1 MNILI
6 LDSWLREYLKTEAK
20 PEEIGRYLSLS
31 SQSVERITKTHTN
44 DFLYDIEVTSN
55 RPDAFSVYGIAREL
69 AAVLP
74 QYSLKAKLLPI
85 PGAEKPIPK
94 VKKPLP
100 LKVKITDNS
109 LVPRFTALI
118 FDNVKIKPSSKM
130 VQERLER
137 SGIRALNNVIDI
149 SNYLMLELGQPMHTF
164 DYDKI
169 LKAEMLVRQAKA
181 GEKIT
186 TLDGQV
192 RLLPAGTIIIED
204 GEGRIIDLCGIM
216 GGKNSEVDE
225 KTKRVL
231 LFIQTYDPI
240 SIRRSC
246 QGLAF
251 RTEAASR
258 FEKGI
263 DPEGVIIAMR
273 RAVKLFEEWCEAKVG
288 SKLYDIYPK
297 PQKPYSIN
305 LEKSHSDKLLGVEI
319 KLTEAKETLESL
331 GFEIQVKDEVIIA
344 KVPHWRYGDIT
355 IPEDLVEEIARIHG
369 YHNLPNV
376 LPPISFPQK
385 PLPILELE
393 DKLKTGLK
401 YWGLSET
408 PTYSLTSPL
417 TQKKAGISPEG
428 LLRVANPLSEE
439 WRVLRT
445 SLLPSLLEVV
455 AQNIVFP
462 TVRIFEIANVYLPQG
477 KSKLPDERSRLG
489 VMLVDSDFLEAK
501 GLAEAIFENFNVSG
515 GRFVPAETEEKITSP
530 QKTADILV
538 GKELV
543 GRVGEVSQ
551 AVLGEFGINRPV
563 AFLDLDLVILE
574 KFVTLIKTYQPISKY
589 PPIIEDFSFVVP
601 PQTPAAEIVQLIKQT
616 SSLIK
621 SAELIDQ
628 FDNSRTFRIT
638 YQSLER
644 SLTDKEVGKIREK
657 IIQNLEK
664 KGILLK
670 K

>member
-6 LDSWLREYLKTEAK
+6 LDSWLREYLKTDAK

-31 SQSVERITKTHTN
+31 SQSVERITKTHKA
-44 DFLYDIEVTSN
+44 DFIYNIEVSSN
-55 RPDAFSVYGIAREL
+55 RADAFSVYGIAREL
-69 AAVLP
+69 SAILP
-74 QYSLKAKLLPI
+74 RYGLKTKLLPI
-85 PGAEKPIPK
+85 LEKPIPP
-94 VKKPLP
+94 VKKSLP
-100 LKVKITDNS
+100 LTVQIIDHS
-109 LVPRFTALI
+109 LVPRFTALV
-118 FDNVKIKPSSKM
+118 FDNVQIKSSPKV
-130 VQERLER
+130 VQERLEA

-169 LKAEMLVRQAKA
+169 LKNKMIVRQAKA

-192 RLLPAGTIIIED
+192 RLLPPGTIIIED

-225 KTKRVL
+225 NTKRVL
-231 LFIQTYDPI
+231 LFVQTYDPI

-251 RTEAASR
+251 WTEAASR

-263 DPEGVIIAMR
+263 DPEGVIIAMK
-273 RAVKLFEEWCEAKVG
+273 RAVGLFKDWCGAKAASKLF
-288 SKLYDIYPK
+288 DIYPEPPK
-297 PQKPYSIN
+297 PFSVTLK
-305 LEKSHSDKLLGVEI
+305 KSRLDQLLGIEI
-319 KLTEAKETLESL
+319 KLTEAKEILESL
-331 GFEIQVKDEVIIA
+331 GFETQVKDEALIA

-355 IPEDLVEEIARIHG
+355 LPEDLVEEIARIHG
-369 YHNLPNV
+369 YHNLPNI

-385 PLPILELE
+385 PLPILEFE
-393 DKLKTGLK
+393 NKLKTGLK
-401 YWGLSET
+401 YWGLAET

-445 SLLPSLLEVV
+445 SLLPSLLQVV
-455 AQNIVFP
+455 VQNIASP

-477 KSKLPDERSRLG
+477 KTKLPDERSRLG
-489 VMLVDSDFLEAK
+489 VMLTDNGFLETK
-501 GLAEAIFENFNVSG
+501 GLVEAIFDNFNIPA
-515 GRFVPAETEEKITSP
+515 GRFIPAETEEKIINP

-538 GKELV
+538 RKELV

-551 AVLGEFGINRPV
+551 AVLAEFGINRPV
-563 AFLDLDLVILE
+563 AFLDLDLVSLE

-601 PQTPAAEIVQLIKQT
+601 PQTPVAEIVEAIKGV
-616 SSLIK
+616 SSLVK
-621 SAELIDQ
+621 KVELVDVYDQ
-628 FDNSRTFRIT
+628 TRTFRIT
-638 YQSLER
+638 YQSGEK
-644 SLTDKEVGKIREK
+644 SLTEEEITPIRNTIVK
-657 IIQNLEK
+657 RLEK
-664 KGILLK
+664 AGLKLKGK
-670 K
+670 A

>member
-6 LDSWLREYLKTEAK
+6 LDSWLREHLKTEAK

-31 SQSVERITKTHTN
+31 SQSVERTTKTHTG
-44 DFLYDIEVTSN
+44 DFIYNIEVTSN

-69 AAVLP
+69 SAVLP
-74 QYSLKAKLLPI
+74 QNSLKTKLLPI
-85 PGAEKPIPK
+85 LEKPIPP
-94 VKKPLP
+94 VKKSLP
-100 LKVKITDNS
+100 LTVKIIDHS
-109 LVPRFTALI
+109 LVPRFTALV
-118 FDNVKIKPSSKM
+118 FDNVQIKPPPKV
-130 VQERLER
+130 VQERLEA
-137 SGIRALNNVIDI
+137 SGIRSLNNVIDI

-169 LKAEMLVRQAKA
+169 SKAKMIVRQAKA

-204 GEGRIIDLCGIM
+204 GGGRIIDLCGIM

-225 KTKRVL
+225 NTQRVL
-231 LFIQTYDPI
+231 LFVQTYDPV

-263 DPEGVIIAMR
+263 DPEGVIIAMK
-273 RAVKLFEEWCEAKVG
+273 RAVGLFKDWCGAKVA
-288 SKLYDIYPK
+288 SQLFDIYPE
-297 PQKPYSIN
+297 PPKPYTVS
-305 LEKSHSDKLLGVEI
+305 LKKSRLDQLLGVET
-319 KLTEAKETLESL
+319 KLTEAQNILESL
-331 GFEIQVKDEVIIA
+331 GFETQIKDETIIA

-355 IPEDLVEEIARIHG
+355 LPEDLVEEIARIHG

-393 DKLKTGLK
+393 DKLKTALQ

-408 PTYSLTSPL
+408 PTYSLTNPL

-428 LLRVANPLSEE
+428 LLRLANPLSEE

-489 VMLVDSDFLEAK
+489 VMLADNGFLAAK
-501 GLAEAIFENFNVSG
+501 GLVEIIFDNFNISNG
-515 GRFVPAETEEKITSP
+515 HFIPPKTEEKIINP

-551 AVLGEFGINRPV
+551 AVLAEFGINRPV
-563 AFLDLDLVILE
+563 AFLDLDLAALE
-574 KFVTLIKTYQPISKY
+574 KLVIPIKTYQPVSKY

-601 PQTPAAEIVQLIKQT
+601 PKTLVAEIVQSIKQVNP
-616 SSLIK
+616 LII
-621 SAELIDQ
+621 SVELIDIYDQ
-628 FDNSRTFRIT
+628 TRTFRII
-638 YQSLER
+638 YQSKEK
-644 SLTDKEVGKIREK
+644 SLTDKEIVLIRNS
-657 IIQNLEK
+657 IINRLEK
-664 KGILLK
+664 DGVRLKGAA
-670 K
+670 